1 MADNETP
8 ENDAP
13 KADAPTGDTPQAD
26 PVAPPPP
33 PQAEGTN
40 PDNAPQIANLVQYV
54 KDLSVENPN
63 SPAVFQ
69 WKGQPRIDVNF
80 NIAVEQAGEGLREV
94 ILKVEA
100 QASTEE
106 GVQFIV
112 DLTYA
117 GLYGF
122 RNIDEAQLHPFFY
135 VEAPTMLFPFARQVV
150 AEAVGNAGFP
160 PLMLEPIDFRGTYLR
175 EMANQQVP
183 AATNGASGL
192 EPKADA

>member
-13 KADAPTGDTPQAD
+13 QADTPQAD

-33 PQAEGTN
+33 QGAEGVN
-40 PDNAPQIANLVQYV
+40 PDNAPAMANLAQYV

-63 SPAVFQ
+63 APTVFQ

-80 NIAVEQAGEGLREV
+80 NIAVEPAGEGVREV
-94 ILKVEA
+94 ILKIEA
-100 QASTEE
+100 KASTEE

-150 AEAVGNAGFP
+150 AEAVGNAGFA
-160 PLMLEPIDFRGTYLR
+160 PLMLEPIDFRGTYL
-175 EMANQQVP
+175 QQMQAQQAP
-183 AATNGASGL
+183 AASNGAP
-192 EPKADA
+192 ETPKADA